1 MLSVLSLFESVRARR
16 ALAVLAAAL
25 AALSSAPLAAQ
36 QPFNFGYS
44 AAFGRGRYELEDG
57 SEVQIYRGVIKP
69 RVRKSPG
76 DDDENRR
83 GPGIRVVLPGSVG
96 FLESADNVLT
106 ADRPTDRVEAYSF
119 MPGVE
124 LEFVPTERFTL
135 RTTVQGGVAKEL
147 EGDERSARL
156 GSFGVRGRLKFG
168 DAPARP
174 ALIAGL
180 LWAGVDPSEAA
191 EKQSLLR
198 LTAGVEFDIG
208 VPNWE
213 VRGHSMRLLPHV
225 LEERYRRPPPALAL
239 GDEPS
244 GDDVPHNQG
253 AETQIGVAAGRDE
266 PFKILFLKFNAVGIA
281 YRFSDRSEGFR
292 LYLNSVF

>member
-1 MLSVLSLFESVRARR
+1 MPITTNASYITTMAEFSAHWLQCN
-16 ALAVLAAAL
+16 
-25 AALSSAPLAAQ
+25 APLAPDALIVRLKNNIERTLAQ
-36 QPFNFGYS
+36 FN
-44 AAFGRGRYELEDG
+44 
-57 SEVQIYRGVIKP
+57 
-69 RVRKSPG
+69 
-76 DDDENRR
+76 
-83 GPGIRVVLPGSVG
+83 
-96 FLESADNVLT
+96 
-106 ADRPTDRVEAYSF
+106 
-119 MPGVE
+119 
-124 LEFVPTERFTL
+124 TL

-180 LWAGVDPSEAA
+180 LWAGVDPSEA

-198 LTAGVEFDIG
+198 LTAGVELDIG
-208 VPNWE
+208 VPKWE

-225 LEERYRRPPPALAL
+225 LEERYRRPPSALAL

-244 GDDVPHNQG
+244 GDTPHNQG

-281 YRFSDRSEGFR
+281 YRFSDRSDGFR